1 LLYKNFIKI
10 HKRFKNYLNTII
22 QIYTMLMQSPKK
34 EIVSTNIGQKT
45 FSQSLLKAPN
55 TLDTIITF
63 LSKLEREIL
72 ALFVIKRSNL
82 TAKHVERIIQ
92 SAYLFNAADFVIKEE
107 LKKGHKI
114 TKLLFKDAPYF
125 SEFVYYFYAVAR
137 HPSEKTYY
145 GIEPPKDTEIPEEDT
160 HFENLTRFF
169 MADENTSAEIKRLRL
184 ITEAN
189 KIKKYMVPSNTKIN
203 AILSD
208 LTAKG
213 YIKYIKGENK
223 TLFFINPD
231 FFDVWEKRQEQLIEE
246 AVGEAVKNTQTTDL
260 KESLKKIAEIS
271 KKALNHID
279 FYLDYTRRFIPKK
292 YGPIIYEFF
301 LLDTAYS
308 DNKESLLIL
317 KYKNEIATYTPY

>member
-1 LLYKNFIKI
+1 
-10 HKRFKNYLNTII
+10 
-22 QIYTMLMQSPKK
+22 M
-34 EIVSTNIGQKT
+34 
-45 FSQSLLKAPN
+45 
-55 TLDTIITF
+55 
-63 LSKLEREIL
+63 
-72 ALFVIKRSNL
+72 
-82 TAKHVERIIQ
+82 
-92 SAYLFNAADFVIKEE
+92 
-107 LKKGHKI
+107 
-114 TKLLFKDAPYF
+114 
-125 SEFVYYFYAVAR
+125 AR